1 MNILFRENASKN
13 EKIFTIFSLLW
24 MVLAIYGM
32 WINFDSNI
40 GLNTAVIISSILW
53 GIAMV
58 YPLSIDNHPSN
69 KLAHAS
75 ALKKVSTILLLT
87 LAASGFSWC
96 ILALSIPA
104 IYTEN
109 FGKPTSEIVQ
119 VKRKYS
125 AHRKGCDPRIET
137 TNNNKYCV
145 PLEFFN
151 NIEENDTIVINGK
164 VSALGYRATNF
175 ETK

>member
-125 AHRKGCDPRIET
+125 VTSRSIGQPKPALLRSYIAGSVRCALRA
-137 TNNNKYCV
+137 
-145 PLEFFN
+145 PLCRL
-151 NIEENDTIVINGK
+151 
-164 VSALGYRATNF
+164 AWR
-175 ETK
+175 